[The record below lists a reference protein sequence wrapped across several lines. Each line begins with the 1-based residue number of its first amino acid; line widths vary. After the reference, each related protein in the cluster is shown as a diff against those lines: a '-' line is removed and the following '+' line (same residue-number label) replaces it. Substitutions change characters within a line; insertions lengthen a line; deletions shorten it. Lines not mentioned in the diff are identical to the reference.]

1 MVADNKNGLHI
12 KCSDGAVEIT
22 EMLPI
27 NSKKM
32 TAKSYLNG
40 KQIKIGSYCE

>member
-1 MVADNKNGLHI
+1 MI
-12 KCSDGAVEIT
+12 KCSDGFIEIT
-22 EMLPI
+22 ELLPI

-40 KQIKIGSYCE
+40 KVINVGSKVE